1 MGPRPWCPAA
11 LMEPSQSGT
20 CMPRRPGMW
29 GTPLEALFGAWLL
42 SQSLKHRKARRSTS
56 VCISGLE
63 APSPSSPELTKSLHA
78 SQLVGHV
85 WHGLQRVAARVVRHA
100 L

>member
-1 MGPRPWCPAA
+1 MGPRPWYPAA

-29 GTPLEALFGAWLL
+29 GTLSEVPSGAWLL
-42 SQSLKHRKARRSTS
+42 SQSLKHRKACRSTS
-56 VCISGLE
+56 VCISGLK
-63 APSPSSPELTKSLHA
+63 APSPSTPELTKSLHA
-78 SQLVGHV
+78 AQLAVHA
-85 WHGLQRVAARVVRHA
+85 WHGLQRVAGRVVRHA